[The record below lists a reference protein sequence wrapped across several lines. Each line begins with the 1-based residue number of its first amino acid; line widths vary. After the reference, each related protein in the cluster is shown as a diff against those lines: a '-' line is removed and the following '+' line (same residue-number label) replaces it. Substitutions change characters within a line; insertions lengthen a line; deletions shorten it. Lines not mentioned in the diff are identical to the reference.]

1 MGLVAVATGAAVGE
15 TAAGAAG
22 DEEITGLAL
31 PGGKTPAPESGTG
44 EEPGDAVVAGDAGDV
59 CGAACVFISSRRNAL
74 SAVLLWA

>member
-15 TAAGAAG
+15 TAAG
-22 DEEITGLAL
+22 DEELTGLAL